1 MRYFVFLAIFGL
13 VFGAI
18 VVGTKSIDSSA
29 KLCGVSSSS
38 CGVSADTSQASGFPH
53 WLPGPAE
60 PVSEYTYQQKQRQYY
75 HNGCNNSV
83 RYCHSGH
90 DRWAWQPLQPVR
102 NVVRFFHN
110 RKPLRKLLF
119 PRFRRC
125 C

>member
-1 MRYFVFLAIFGL
+1 MRYIVFLAIFGL

-18 VVGTKSIDSSA
+18 VLGTKSIDSSA

-60 PVSEYTYQQKQRQYY
+60 PVQTYQQKQRQYH
-75 HNGCNNSV
+75 HNGCNHTV
-83 RYCHSGH
+83 RYCNARG
-90 DRWAWQPLQPVR
+90 DFWAPKRFQPVR

-110 RKPLRKLLF
+110 NKPLRRLLF
-119 PRFRRC
+119 PRLRRC
-125 C
+125 